1 MSMLLLSLLSEHL
14 LSENLLLLASLLVFV
29 AILVTKV
36 GSKLGAPSLLLFLL
50 LGIAVGA
57 DGLGFRFDD
66 YEVAESIGHFAMT
79 IILFTAGLETSLE
92 ETRPVIKKGLT
103 LSTLGVFLT
112 VTLTGVFI
120 WLLNGRSG
128 EIHLLACIMLAAVMG
143 STDSASVFSM
153 LREKKL
159 HLREDL
165 APMLELE
172 SGSND
177 PMAYML
183 TIIMVKFLTTEG
195 LMEQGG
201 WTLFFAGA
209 LVLVIQIVVGVAV
222 GLAVGYAGKWVLEK
236 VSFSGFALT
245 SILILSMGFLTN
257 GLASLLH
264 GNGLLAI
271 YITAVIIGNKVKL
284 KQKKEIANFFDGI
297 TWLMQLLMFLVLGLL
312 ARPSQMLHVLLP
324 AIAIG
329 SFMLLIARP
338 ASVFLC
344 MLPFKKSLSFRARL
358 FVSWVGLKG
367 AGPILFALCPVVAG
381 LERSSEMFNIVFIIT
396 LFSLLLQGTTLRK
409 VAGWLRLTYEET
421 PQAETFGMEIPE
433 EMGFMRDHIV
443 GADELAMGSTL
454 RDLHL
459 PHGVRVMM
467 VRRGERFLVPHGSMK
482 LEEGD
487 HLVIIIGESDD

>member
-1 MSMLLLSLLSEHL
+1 MPLLSAVSGEL

-50 LGIAVGA
+50 LGMVVGA
-57 DGLGFRFDD
+57 DGLGLRFDD
-66 YEVAESIGHFAMT
+66 YHVAESIGHFAMT
-79 IILFTAGLETSLE
+79 IILFTAGLETSIE
-92 ETRPVIKKGLT
+92 ETRPVFGKGVM
-103 LSTLGVFLT
+103 LSTAGVFLT
-112 VTLTGVFI
+112 VTLTGLFI
-120 WLLNGRSG
+120 WFMSGRTG
-128 EIHLLACIMLAAVMG
+128 EIQLLACFMLATVMG
-143 STDSASVFSM
+143 STDSASVFSL

-159 HLREDL
+159 HLRENL

-183 TIIMVKFLTTEG
+183 TIILVKFLTTEG
-195 LMEQGG
+195 LLQQGG

-209 LVLVIQIVVGVAV
+209 VVLVIQIVVGVAV
-222 GLAVGYAGKWVLEK
+222 GIAIGYAGKWLLEK

-264 GNGLLAI
+264 GNGLLAL
-271 YITAVIIGNKVKL
+271 YITAIIIGNKVKL
-284 KQKKEIANFFDGI
+284 KQKKEITNFFDGL

-312 ARPSQMLHVLLP
+312 ARPSQMLPVLLP
-324 AIAIG
+324 ALAIG
-329 SFMLLIARP
+329 SFMLLVARP
-338 ASVFLC
+338 ASVFLSL
-344 MLPFKKSLSFRARL
+344 LPFKGLSGRAKL
-358 FVSWVGLKG
+358 FISWVGLKG
-367 AGPILFALCPVVAG
+367 AGPILFALCPVIAG

-396 LFSLLLQGTTLRK
+396 LFSLLLQGTSLRP
-409 VAGWLRLTYEET
+409 VARWLRLTYEET

-443 GADELAMGSTL
+443 GPDELADGSTL

-467 VRRGERFLVPHGSMK
+467 VRRAGRFLVPHGSMQ
-482 LEEGD
+482 LEVGD

>member
-1 MSMLLLSLLSEHL
+1 MHTLLAVSSHF

-50 LGIAVGA
+50 LGMAVGA
-57 DGLGFRFDD
+57 DGLGFRFED
-66 YEVAESIGHFAMT
+66 YHSAESVGHFAMT
-79 IILFTAGLETSLE
+79 IIMFTAGLETSME
-92 ETRPVIKKGLT
+92 ETRPMFKKGIM
-103 LSTLGVFLT
+103 LSTVGVFLT
-112 VTLTGVFI
+112 VTLTGLFI
-120 WLLNGRSG
+120 WFLNGKTG
-128 EIHLLACIMLAAVMG
+128 NIHLMACFMLAAVMG
-143 STDSASVFSM
+143 STDSASVFAV

-159 HLREDL
+159 HLRENL

-183 TIIMVKFLTTEG
+183 TIILVKFLTTDG
-195 LMEQGG
+195 LMTQGG
-201 WTLFFAGA
+201 WTVFFTLF
-209 LVLVIQIVVGVAV
+209 LVLIIQVVVGVAV
-222 GLAVGYAGKWVLEK
+222 GFAVGYAGKWLLEK

-264 GNGLLAI
+264 GNGLLSI
-271 YITAVIIGNKVKL
+271 YITAIIIGNKVKL
-284 KQKKEIANFFDGI
+284 KQKKEITNFFDGI

-312 ARPSQMLHVLLP
+312 ARPSQMMSVLLP
-324 AIAIG
+324 ALAIG
-329 SFMLLIARP
+329 SFMLFVARP
-338 ASVFLC
+338 ASVFLSL
-344 MLPFKKSLSFRARL
+344 LPFKGLTNRAKF

-396 LFSLLLQGTTLRK
+396 LFSLLLQGTSLNT
-409 VAGWLRLTYEET
+409 VARWLRLTYEET

-443 GADELAMGSTL
+443 GPDELANGSTL

-467 VRRGERFLVPHGSMK
+467 VRRAGRFLVPHGSMK